1 MLTKII
7 NWIKY
12 CSQWKNVHARSWDGM
27 KKIENNNLTKFQNI
41 CFEYLKSKFLEAGL
55 NLKDVEIKKM
65 EGLEKISENY
75 IYGILPNT
83 DIEFYIYENGV
94 QIKGVLS
101 DEEWDFMTPRKMIS
115 NFVNTSINLSNNQ
128 PS

>member
-101 DEEWDFMTPRKMIS
+101 DEEWDFIS
-115 NFVNTSINLSNNQ
+115 FQQIFQ
-128 PS
+128 QIPICHI